1 MYHAIV
7 ERRIRSVFARL
18 GAGDFQPML
27 DSLAPRFRY
36 RFEGDSPI
44 GGIRSTLVSM
54 DQWWRRMYRLFPG
67 LSFEVRDVVIA
78 GWPWRTRIFTQLEF
92 VKPLPDG
99 RRYGNVVM
107 QRMVMKWGRIT
118 EIHTLEDTQR
128 CMRLLAWQQSQG
140 KKEAGAPAI
149 SDVAWPPE
157 GPFLGGPGSAI
168 PSITGG

>member
-7 ERRIRSVFARL
+7 ERRIRHVFARL

-27 DSLAPRFRY
+27 DSLAPAFRY

-44 GGIRSTLVSM
+44 GGVRTCRASM
-54 DQWWRRMYRLFPG
+54 RLWWERMYRLFPG

-78 GWPWRTRIFTQLEF
+78 GGPWHTRIFTLLEF

-99 RRYGNVVM
+99 TRYGNVVM
-107 QRMVMKWGRIT
+107 QRMEMKWGRIT

-128 CMRLLAWQQSQG
+128 CMRLLAWQERNG
-140 KKEAGAPAI
+140 KAEAGAAPI
-149 SDVAWPPE
+149 TDEAWPPR
-157 GPFLGGPGSAI
+157 GAFLSGKQVPA
-168 PSITGG
+168 